1 MEFPFRDSSSEING
15 SSETSRKSS
24 DEWSSTQNYLEEEPD
39 RSTIKQLPESIEE
52 IYIQAIE
59 AKKKIT
65 KKNTKKKDKKEHR
78 ILKKEIEFVPREQD
92 INYLLQLKNN
102 LKWLCEYCLWFI
114 LITHGRLSFWVV
126 LGLLLFFM

>member
-102 LKWLCEYCLWFI
+102 LK
-114 LITHGRLSFWVV
+114 
-126 LGLLLFFM
+126 